1 MKKPTV
7 TELCDLLN
15 KPQLINWANK
25 IGLEGKS
32 VSAYRSKS
40 FETGNNK
47 HSEIENFLLNGECMS
62 DYDTQLKVQKLFEN
76 IEILGIE
83 ESFEND
89 YYRGRSDIRF
99 IKEGKT
105 YIGDFKSKFKRP
117 YIEHY
122 IQLFCYKMHF
132 NTDEICIIDLTNYKI
147 HEFDLYKS
155 GLYEE
160 LIYNLVKIYNIKQQ
174 L

>member
-1 MKKPTV
+1 MRKPTV
-7 TELCDLLN
+7 SDLCDLLN

-25 IGLEGKS
+25 LGLEGKS
-32 VSAYRSKS
+32 VGTYRSKS
-40 FETGNNK
+40 LESGTNK
-47 HSEIENFLLNGECMS
+47 HSEIENFLINGECMQDLES
-62 DYDTQLKVQKLFEN
+62 QLKVETLFKD
-76 IEILGIE
+76 IEIIGIE
-83 ESFEND
+83 ESFENE
-89 YYRGRSDIRF
+89 YFRGRSDIRF
-99 IKEGKT
+99 IKDGKT

-132 NTDEICIIDLTNYKI
+132 NTDEICIIDLKNYKI
-147 HEFDLYKS
+147 HEFDLSKS